1 MRFEEIKQ
9 ETRGKREVLRQSKN
23 PLIFVGTATCG
34 RSAGALD
41 ILEVF
46 HRELESRNIDAE
58 IIETGC
64 LGLCYAEPIIGIVKP
79 GRPNIWYRNVSP
91 ERARELIDGYLV
103 KGDTLT
109 DYALGSTEG
118 SVEGIPCLFD
128 LPMLKPQVRRVL
140 WNCGFISPTSIDH
153 YIGSGGYEALQKA
166 VFEMEPEEIINE
178 VKRSGLRGLG
188 GAGFPAGRKWEAS
201 SAVLRKCQPGK
212 QTHTALVRCS

>member
-9 ETRGKREVLRQSKN
+9 EAKEKREALRQSKN

-41 ILEVF
+41 TLEVF

-64 LGLCYAEPIIGIVKP
+64 LGLCYAEPVVGIVKL

-109 DYALGSTEG
+109 DYPWEVQEVALKEFLIFLTCR
-118 SVEGIPCLFD
+118 CLSH
-128 LPMLKPQVRRVL
+128 K
-140 WNCGFISPTSIDH
+140 
-153 YIGSGGYEALQKA
+153 
-166 VFEMEPEEIINE
+166 
-178 VKRSGLRGLG
+178 
-188 GAGFPAGRKWEAS
+188 
-201 SAVLRKCQPGK
+201 
-212 QTHTALVRCS
+212 